1 MTFSTELKA
10 LAVLPEPNQPP
21 HLEFLVVDHQGHYS
35 YPEAIAQL
43 KDCGYMSLV
52 DMQELSHTDLNN
64 VFEEMAKFKYQLVK
78 QNLQLVSSIKVE
90 TL

>member
-64 VFEEMAKFKYQLVK
+64 VFEE
-78 QNLQLVSSIKVE
+78 IKRWRVYGNRDPKK
-90 TL
+90 LRAIFNAPNS